1 MDKVIIVADLGHFK
15 AFKVTKEMM
24 ESSKIEMIKH
34 FDILEMHGKMS
45 EKLSDSA
52 GTFGLGGGKQ
62 GIRGYGEC
70 HNMETENCKRVIKK
84 LADNINKLI
93 KKEDCKQWHLAAGRR
108 INGKI
113 MDNLD
118 SSVKARLSKNISS
131 DLTKAKKADILARFE
146 GA

>member
-15 AFKVTKEMM
+15 AFKVSKKMM
-24 ESSKIEMIKH
+24 ESSRIEMIQH
-34 FDILEMHGKMS
+34 YDILETHGKLS

-52 GTFGLGGGKQ
+52 GTFGLGGGKK

-84 LADNINKLI
+84 LAENINELI
-93 KKEDCKQWHLAAGRR
+93 KKEDCKQWHLAAGKK

-113 MDNLD
+113 IENLER
-118 SSVKARLSKNISS
+118 SVKARLSKNISS

>member
-15 AFKVTKEMM
+15 AFKVSKEMM
-24 ESSKIEMIKH
+24 ESSRIEMIENY
-34 FDILEMHGKMS
+34 DILETHGKLS

-52 GTFGLGGGKQ
+52 GTFGLGGGKT

-70 HNMETENCKRVIKK
+70 HNMETENSKRVIKK

-93 KKEDCKQWHLAAGRR
+93 KKEGCKQWHLAASRK

-113 MDNLD
+113 MENLD
-118 SSVKARLSKNISS
+118 RSVKARLSKNISS

>member
-15 AFKVTKEMM
+15 AFKVSKEVM
-24 ESSKIEMIKH
+24 ESSRIEMIENY
-34 FDILEMHGKMS
+34 DILETHGKLS

-62 GIRGYGEC
+62 GIRGYGES
-70 HNMETENCKRVIKK
+70 HNIETENCKRAIKR

-93 KKEDCKQWHLAAGRR
+93 KKEDCQQWHLAAGRK
-108 INGKI
+108 INAKI

-118 SSVKARLSKNISS
+118 NTVKAKLSKNISS
-131 DLTKAKKADILARFE
+131 DLTKAKKSDILARFE